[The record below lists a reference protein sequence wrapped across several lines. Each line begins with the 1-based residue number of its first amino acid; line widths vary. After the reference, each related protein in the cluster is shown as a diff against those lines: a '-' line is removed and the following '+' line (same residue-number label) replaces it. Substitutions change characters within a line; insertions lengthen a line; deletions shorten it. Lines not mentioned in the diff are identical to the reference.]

1 MKKYLIVFSLIFFS
15 SNIYNINI
23 KLLKS
28 TINVLPEDQRFY
40 ELVWGLPFIENGISE
55 NIYDFS
61 RKNVR
66 NYVLQEI
73 ASPINKSP
81 EAVAAKADVLKYVDE
96 LKSSYTEQL
105 ATILFNRAGGN
116 FMETTAPGNIAT
128 YLKPEQIGSILRLIY
143 QDQKNLSRKVF
154 EKEKQGKENIKN
166 KQKSGNKKVEIN
178 DLEKKISQ
186 YIASLK
192 IQKKGLPG
200 QAFAANDKEVKVFA
214 KAVVGSFL
222 ECDGNNA
229 DASYAP
235 NTTCGMLLSFVLKKS
250 NNKQDLQDYY
260 KGFLGKDIVLADDDY
275 TDADMIKFLAIKP
288 SLFDYV
294 EFANFLCAEIY
305 NKSYKS
311 ELPKIASGRSFIFDE
326 VSFPDCVETM
336 MRNVCNILTYDLNT
350 KMLGQAPKDIVL
362 NNDLQSFYT
371 KKTLIEKEE
380 VFLNNNPAEVE
391 NIKVHEDWGN
401 VVENH
406 LYVSYNRLKEP
417 KSKDYIWRPEGCD
430 GFIHIDVID
439 NALPEHKV
447 IIGKNAYVLYDKII
461 GTKKYLLVP
470 KQRNLLCFEIMPTLS
485 NVIVLLNDLFNLNL
499 FENSQIFNQ
508 DFSEKTFPLVCKKLG
523 WHFDKPVFQEIKNFE
538 EGKQDKI
545 EIEINLMFSINLE
558 EKRHGY
564 VGVVSKTKEKKVYEI
579 ITSENYKNFPVQT
592 AAMLSLFG
600 NQKLLKEFGKDN
612 INTFSKL
619 FSYVKFQSV
628 EERLYVIEM
637 LLSLRY
643 GNHIIDEYLKKLIL
657 KSLVLQDEFVTN
669 RIYFFIE
676 NKNNE
681 FLITENLWKE
691 LFIIDDIS
699 LVKFGTRR
707 NFVLL
712 KNVFD
717 CMKNPNSQIISKLK
731 LINSYIL
738 QCKYPI
744 ELEIV
749 ENLFNSNILFDR
761 SDLESNHNID
771 LIENIFSVGLFG
783 NSIHVETVVF
793 DVLYW
798 EIRNCS
804 DIFKFEKIKIL
815 AINLIDNLSKKDR
828 NKYYKSFQSIEMLK
842 LLRIFVNNKLFRQKD
857 TDLVFLIT
865 NFLINNEDFCGL
877 GLEDHLIEI
886 FEILIDNNEMQSKYI
901 DIIFLFIDK
910 TFKDNRGPIFLL
922 YYVINLITKL
932 IYANL
937 IKTDDVNQILLWL
950 DMVSMDN
957 EDLLNNRYVE
967 QSRVKL
973 LRESVAKCIEG
984 LISKKLLTIDKTNNL
999 IQKLSTLENY
1009 ERLLEKLQIYLS
1021 SVPVQAKHSG
1031 INQVLYGSAQKPNLA
1046 MEPGSAAITPSALF
1060 EAKRNIHFPKVAM
1073 PSQDQL
1079 RLQREQMER
1088 FNDELDQQNNIQQAK
1103 LNYQPVQQYVMH
1115 NVSQASTAT
1124 KFQLLAARFKNSW
1137 PKMFKSAGRAIGK

>member
-579 ITSENYKNFPVQT
+579 ITSENYKNFPVQI
-592 AAMLSLFG
+592 AAIVSLL
-600 NQKLLKEFGKDN
+600 NDLEIVSSLKDLEDIKRFKRRN
-612 INTFSKL
+612 LRIFYQL
-619 FSYVKFQSV
+619 FSYVSSKN
-628 EERLYVIEM
+628 IEQK
-637 LLSLRY
+637 LNKIELFFDGSSYETFIDIKSKDLI
-643 GNHIIDEYLKKLIL
+643 GNDYIKKLIL
-657 KSLVLQDEFVTN
+657 TLPVSNDPLIESRLVAVIKQSLYYGETLNLFDIRDE
-669 RIYFFIE
+669 IYF
-676 NKNNE
+676 
-681 FLITENLWKE
+681 
-691 LFIIDDIS
+691 
-699 LVKFGTRR
+699 VKFGTKK
-707 NFVLL
+707 NYTLFQSGHQCILDPENEELFESLSIEFNEKLL
-712 KNVFD
+712 N
-717 CMKNPNSQIISKLK
+717 IESKFFINAFTDDIYRQKSFNLLFK
-731 LINSYIL
+731 LID
-738 QCKYPI
+738 
-744 ELEIV
+744 
-749 ENLFNSNILFDR
+749 FNIGKIINQDIP
-761 SDLESNHNID
+761 DLEKFKKLVILVYELISFIDSHQHNMHVDMIKYNKHVD
-771 LIENIFSVGLFG
+771 IIK
-783 NSIHVETVVF
+783 SILT
-793 DVLYW
+793 
-798 EIRNCS
+798 S
-804 DIFKFEKIKIL
+804 EKI
-815 AINLIDNLSKKDR
+815 
-828 NKYYKSFQSIEMLK
+828 
-842 LLRIFVNNKLFRQKD
+842 
-857 TDLVFLIT
+857 
-865 NFLINNEDFCGL
+865 DF
-877 GLEDHLIEI
+877 
-886 FEILIDNNEMQSKYI
+886 
-901 DIIFLFIDK
+901 
-910 TFKDNRGPIFLL
+910 
-922 YYVINLITKL
+922 
-932 IYANL
+932 
-937 IKTDDVNQILLWL
+937 
-950 DMVSMDN
+950 
-957 EDLLNNRYVE
+957 
-967 QSRVKL
+967 
-973 LRESVAKCIEG
+973 
-984 LISKKLLTIDKTNNL
+984 
-999 IQKLSTLENY
+999 
-1009 ERLLEKLQIYLS
+1009 
-1021 SVPVQAKHSG
+1021 
-1031 INQVLYGSAQKPNLA
+1031 
-1046 MEPGSAAITPSALF
+1046 
-1060 EAKRNIHFPKVAM
+1060 KR
-1073 PSQDQL
+1073 
-1079 RLQREQMER
+1079 
-1088 FNDELDQQNNIQQAK
+1088 
-1103 LNYQPVQQYVMH
+1103 
-1115 NVSQASTAT
+1115 
-1124 KFQLLAARFKNSW
+1124 
-1137 PKMFKSAGRAIGK
+1137 